1 MAMLGA
7 FLGWVYKASP
17 EEQQEVQHLYT
28 IEHAMVAAGQ
38 VVQPSLPSG
47 VELRSVP
54 CRAENCQRC
63 MTLRG
68 GYQFRWYDARWV
80 AEYNRMKREGGGRVL
95 AAALSGTSHVHLS
108 VSVRHL

>member
-38 VVQPSLPSG
+38 VLRLSLPSG

-68 GYQFRWYDARWV
+68 GYQFRWYHARWV
-80 AEYNRMKREGGGRVL
+80 AEYNRMKREGG
-95 AAALSGTSHVHLS
+95 
-108 VSVRHL
+108 VSLPLP